1 MRLNTKMKSRKRP
14 SDNYAQDA
22 KASDEDMDAKAQD
35 PGHLY
40 SIPMDELLLKF
51 EVNEKGVG
59 HILLPPRL
67 SVLLQSDRISIA
79 PFAGGLFIR
88 SV

>member
-1 MRLNTKMKSRKRP
+1 MRSNIKTKSRERLAIISPQNAKP
-14 SDNYAQDA
+14 SKKNSDA
-22 KASDEDMDAKAQD
+22 LDQEGGDAYGPADM
-35 PGHLY
+35 
-40 SIPMDELLLKF
+40 LLKF

-59 HILLPPRL
+59 RILLPPSL
-67 SVLLQSDRISIA
+67 SALLQSDRISIS

>member
-1 MRLNTKMKSRKRP
+1 MRSNTKTKSGTKP
-14 SDNYAQDA
+14 SDIEA
-22 KASDEDMDAKAQD
+22 
-35 PGHLY
+35 GHLY
-40 SIPMDELLLKF
+40 SSPMDELLLKF

-59 HILLPPRL
+59 RILLPPSL
-67 SVLLQSDRISIA
+67 SALLQSDRISIA

>member
-1 MRLNTKMKSRKRP
+1 MRSNIKTKNRERLAVISPQSAKPSKKNFDALEQEADDAYGP
-14 SDNYAQDA
+14 SD
-22 KASDEDMDAKAQD
+22 M
-35 PGHLY
+35 
-40 SIPMDELLLKF
+40 LLKF

-59 HILLPPRL
+59 RILLPPSL
-67 SVLLQSDRISIA
+67 SALLQSDRISIS

>member
-1 MRLNTKMKSRKRP
+1 MRSNTKTRCREKLSVISLHNGQCSKKH
-14 SDNYAQDA
+14 SDVLEQEADDA
-22 KASDEDMDAKAQD
+22 YGSPVNM
-35 PGHLY
+35 
-40 SIPMDELLLKF
+40 LLKF

-59 HILLPPRL
+59 RILLPPSL
-67 SVLLQSDRISIA
+67 SALLQSDRISIS

>member
-1 MRLNTKMKSRKRP
+1 MRSNTKTKSGTKP
-14 SDNYAQDA
+14 SDIYTQDARARDNYADDLEEEA
-22 KASDEDMDAKAQD
+22 
-35 PGHLY
+35 GHLY
-40 SIPMDELLLKF
+40 SSPMDELLLKF

-59 HILLPPRL
+59 RILLPPSL
-67 SVLLQSDRISIA
+67 SALLQSDRISIA

>member
-1 MRLNTKMKSRKRP
+1 MKSNTITKNREKP
-14 SDNYAQDA
+14 SVVCPNNENRSTKYANILEQE
-22 KASDEDMDAKAQD
+22 ASD
-35 PGHLY
+35 LY
-40 SIPMDELLLKF
+40 SSPMDMLLKF

-59 HILLPPRL
+59 RILLPPSL
-67 SVLLQSDRISIA
+67 SALLHSDRISIS